1 MSFLSIATPFVQLGI
16 PVFPLTPKT
25 KIPPSGFHFL
35 EEATIDLA
43 KVASWNDENPDYNVA
58 LLANGAFCFL
68 EFDVVKGISTAAAEM
83 EQPIPQTRTQ
93 RSGKGF
99 GHYIFKHTERSRA
112 LGNRSVNLPDGGEW
126 FSFRA
131 DNKYLV
137 GAGSLHP
144 NGNYYQTY
152 REIEPVPMPDWLCDF
167 VEKHSAP
174 SKPKACDNSVQVA
187 DDFDFDDMMDFYG
200 IGIAGEKDDVWQVV
214 EECPGVGYR
223 HSGSTLTAFYW
234 DGSSLGW
241 SCFAQ
246 GCPLHGKRI
255 GEVIAFLNA
264 QKGEPY
270 KGVIWEKQ
278 EDELLSPK
286 WNIEMLDD
294 EEPECSEPEPVIE
307 TSPAEPVTPQPDDY
321 TDGLDELIKEQKLN
335 GEIRWTAEDFQPKPA
350 AIAIPDPEKHE
361 GLEFPGDCCMYGRLA
376 AIAKRHEPLQL
387 GWLYPSLLLVASCLE
402 IADADHHVRANEYG
416 ALIGGVH
423 SGKNAH
429 MDVALDSIRIPDRE
443 TVVMED
449 APGSH
454 SGLMNQLSEEEPVP
468 RLLFLDEL
476 ITVFN
481 ACAIQGSS
489 LPAMLCSLWNKD
501 KAGGSVKKGRQVVYG
516 NLSML
521 GGLAVNDA
529 ADFSRVFGAH
539 SVKGLYDRFIFGYS
553 DKHLKYRPT
562 RTVPESFDLKPVH
575 FPQWVWDAKDEWIGD
590 DLARGRLSEHALRIA
605 LITAACNGDAEITKS
620 CLEAAF
626 RFCEW
631 QERLRQVFKPGLAET
646 KDAEAFEAVW
656 SALKEQY
663 NKQKKAG
670 DVYPKAVGLA
680 VDIKQEHLWKLIHFT
695 DVLNSK
701 SYYRRYG
708 RFISQV
714 RKTLVEEGF
723 ILEVREDEEDERG
736 KVKKEKGK
744 TPFVLLMKDVK

>member
-264 QKGEPY
+264 QKGE
-270 KGVIWEKQ
+270 
-278 EDELLSPK
+278 
-286 WNIEMLDD
+286 
-294 EEPECSEPEPVIE
+294 
-307 TSPAEPVTPQPDDY
+307 A
-321 TDGLDELIKEQKLN
+321 
-335 GEIRWTAEDFQPKPA
+335 
-350 AIAIPDPEKHE
+350 
-361 GLEFPGDCCMYGRLA
+361 GR
-376 AIAKRHEPLQL
+376 
-387 GWLYPSLLLVASCLE
+387 
-402 IADADHHVRANEYG
+402 
-416 ALIGGVH
+416 
-423 SGKNAH
+423 
-429 MDVALDSIRIPDRE
+429 
-443 TVVMED
+443 
-449 APGSH
+449 
-454 SGLMNQLSEEEPVP
+454 
-468 RLLFLDEL
+468 
-476 ITVFN
+476 
-481 ACAIQGSS
+481 
-489 LPAMLCSLWNKD
+489 
-501 KAGGSVKKGRQVVYG
+501 
-516 NLSML
+516 
-521 GGLAVNDA
+521 
-529 ADFSRVFGAH
+529 
-539 SVKGLYDRFIFGYS
+539 
-553 DKHLKYRPT
+553 
-562 RTVPESFDLKPVH
+562 
-575 FPQWVWDAKDEWIGD
+575 
-590 DLARGRLSEHALRIA
+590 
-605 LITAACNGDAEITKS
+605 
-620 CLEAAF
+620 
-626 RFCEW
+626 
-631 QERLRQVFKPGLAET
+631 
-646 KDAEAFEAVW
+646 
-656 SALKEQY
+656 
-663 NKQKKAG
+663 
-670 DVYPKAVGLA
+670 
-680 VDIKQEHLWKLIHFT
+680 
-695 DVLNSK
+695 
-701 SYYRRYG
+701 
-708 RFISQV
+708 
-714 RKTLVEEGF
+714 
-723 ILEVREDEEDERG
+723 
-736 KVKKEKGK
+736 
-744 TPFVLLMKDVK
+744 